1 MPENSAGHQEKTAA
15 GPPERVLTTLL
26 MAAVAL
32 VSNSVR
38 PSRDEVRL
46 NIDRMGEPY
55 FRAYVSHC
63 MRKVYGDGW
72 RNQP

>member
-1 MPENSAGHQEKTAA
+1 MPENPAGFQEKTSA
-15 GPPERVLTTLL
+15 GPPERLLSTLV

-38 PSRDEVRL
+38 PSRDEVRS

-63 MRKVYGDGW
+63 MRRVYGDGW
-72 RNQP
+72 QRKP